1 MSLKRSA
8 SPMHFLSRPSP
19 HNSAVT
25 LFESAGRSTFT
36 EADYSQSPRRSK
48 RAKYSTS
55 VKVKSEDFHPSAD
68 EPVLQTSTRKFTRA
82 LKSES
87 RRPKSMKLESPSPR
101 KKKLIQM
108 SLEVPH
114 PTPPLWEEQYN
125 AIKEMRKKYVAP
137 VDTMGCDTAQ
147 LKELDPKVCSSK
159 PYSHSV
165 S

>member
-8 SPMHFLSRPSP
+8 SPMHLLSRPSP

-25 LFESAGRSTFT
+25 LFESAGLSTFT
-36 EADYSQSPRRSK
+36 EADYTQSPRRSK
-48 RAKYSTS
+48 RAKHSGS
-55 VKVKSEDFHPSAD
+55 VKVKSEDLHPSAD
-68 EPVLQTSTRKFTRA
+68 ESVTPTTPKPTRA

-87 RRPKSMKLESPSPR
+87 RKAKSMKIESPSPR

-147 LKELDPKVCSSK
+147 LKEIDPKVCSSK